1 MIKTMMK
8 EKSSAKHKM
17 GAIQSKAQQIFL
29 RKLLKLFLESL
40 CKRQWPNTARLI
52 LKLAG

>member
-17 GAIQSKAQQIFL
+17 GAIQSKAYQVFL
-29 RKLLKLFLESL
+29 RKLINYFQNLYANVNG
-40 CKRQWPNTARLI
+40 QIQP
-52 LKLAG
+52 G